1 MKILAI
7 DTSTMTATCAVLE
20 NERVLGE
27 YSLDQD
33 LSHSENLVPI
43 IKEVLDNLNLKIRD
57 IDLFGV
63 AIGPGS
69 FTGLRIGIAT
79 MKSFAHVF
87 HKPIVGI
94 STLEGLAFN
103 LTSSGVI
110 VPMLDA
116 RRERVYTGIYKWEGE
131 RLKTILEPCIKEIDT
146 FLQELKKDYDEIMI
160 NGNGATLYKEEIL
173 DILEDR
179 VKLAPIGLNGC
190 RASSIAE
197 LGLLKYEEGYE
208 DNYYNLVPEYL
219 RETYAQR
226 QLNEKESGI

>member
-1 MKILAI
+1 MKTLAI
-7 DTSTMTATCAVLE
+7 DTSTMTASCAVLD
-20 NERVLGE
+20 NEKVLGE

-43 IKEVLDNLNLKIRD
+43 IKEVLDNLKLGVKD
-57 IDLFGV
+57 IELFSV

-79 MKSFAHVF
+79 MKSFSHVF

-103 LTSSGVI
+103 LPSSGVI
-110 VPMLDA
+110 VPMIDA
-116 RRERVYTGIYKWEGE
+116 RRERVYTGIYKWEDG

-146 FLQELKKDYDEIMI
+146 FLEDLKKDYDEIMI
-160 NGNGATLYKEEIL
+160 NGNGATLYKQEIL
-173 DILEDR
+173 DILGNR
-179 VKLAPIGLNGC
+179 VNLAPIGLNGC

-197 LGLLKYEEGYE
+197 LGLLKYESGHE
-208 DNYYNLVPEYL
+208 DNFYNLVPEYL

-226 QLNEKESGI
+226 QLNKKESGK